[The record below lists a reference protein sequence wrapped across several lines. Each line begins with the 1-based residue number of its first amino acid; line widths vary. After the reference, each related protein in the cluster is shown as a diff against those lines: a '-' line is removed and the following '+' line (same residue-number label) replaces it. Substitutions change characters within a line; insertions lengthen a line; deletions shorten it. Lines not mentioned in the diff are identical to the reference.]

1 MSNRKTTRKTNSGR
15 YTLRP
20 PPPPSAP
27 PGGGHVRTENVGSP
41 SPLVARSIELF
52 MLYLWCLNH
61 YLNIDLKKKSDTKSY
76 LNRI

>member
-20 PPPPSAP
+20 SPL
-27 PGGGHVRTENVGSP
+27 GGGHVRSESVGSP
-41 SPLVARSIELF
+41 LPLVARSIVLL
-52 MLYLWCLNH
+52 MLYQWCLNQ
-61 YLNIDLKKKSDTKSY
+61 YLNIDLKKKSDIKSY